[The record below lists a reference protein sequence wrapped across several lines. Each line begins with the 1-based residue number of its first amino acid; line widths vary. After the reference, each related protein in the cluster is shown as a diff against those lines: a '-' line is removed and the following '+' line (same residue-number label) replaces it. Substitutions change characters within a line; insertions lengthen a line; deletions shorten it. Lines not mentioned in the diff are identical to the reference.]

1 MHQEEKE
8 IKMNTS
14 PFLLKQLERIAQV
27 EPEAVERLF
36 VMLPKRFPELWQAV
50 VIGAYLDDEINLSK
64 AAELLAKHPIELRRD
79 FKKQGIPVKIGTHS
93 LEEAEAE
100 VKALEALENPCY

>member
-27 EPEAVERLF
+27 EPEAVERLLF
-36 VMLPKRFPELWQAV
+36 MLPKQFPELWQAV

-64 AAELLAKHPIELRRD
+64 AAELLEKHPIELRRD
-79 FKKQGIPVKIGTHS
+79 FKKQGIPVKIGARS
-93 LEEAEAE
+93 LDEAETE
-100 VKALEALENPCY
+100 VEALEALENPCY